1 LQNSTVAQTNYLSLG
16 TLHNSSK
23 LLLQCDFKRDIMQLH
38 RKKTVKLNKKK
49 LATAQKEI
57 SVPFRFAGTKR

>member
-1 LQNSTVAQTNYLSLG
+1 
-16 TLHNSSK
+16 
-23 LLLQCDFKRDIMQLH
+23 MQLH